1 MAKQQIAAHESK
13 TNPGSMSKAS
23 NAELHVVLG
32 AGQVGPQ
39 VAELLLA
46 RGHRVRI
53 ARRSSAPSRVAGI
66 ETVAVDVRD
75 AASVAR
81 AVEGA
86 AVVYSCVNPLYHQW
100 PTMLLP
106 MTRGIVDGVAKAGA
120 RLVALDCLYMYGDTT
135 HMNEQTPVGPVSKK
149 GQLRVESAQY
159 MLDADARGDVRV
171 AIGRAADFFGPETP
185 LAILG
190 ENFFG
195 RVLAGKSAQ
204 LFGDPDQ
211 LHSYSFTPDVAAG
224 LVALGASHD
233 AHGVWMLP
241 VQPAETSRAVVGR
254 FARALGREIEI
265 ATVPTW
271 VARMIGIFQPTMREL
286 AEMTYQWKQ
295 PYVLDDAKF
304 RATFGIDPTP
314 WDEAVAQTITWARAT
329 YGRKAEPAREERVL
343 ASGA

>member
-1 MAKQQIAAHESK
+1 MPK
-13 TNPGSMSKAS
+13 TS

-53 ARRSSAPSRVAGI
+53 ARRSSAPSRVPGV

-75 AASVAR
+75 AAAVVR

-86 AVVYSCVNPLYHQW
+86 TVVYNCVSPPYHQW

-106 MTRGIVDGVAKAGA
+106 MIRGIVDGVTRAEA

-135 HMNEQTPVGPVSKK
+135 HMNEQTPVGPVSRK
-149 GQLRVESAQY
+149 GQLRLESAKY

-185 LAILG
+185 LAMLG
-190 ENFFG
+190 EHFFG

-224 LVALGASHD
+224 LVALGASND

-241 VQPAETSRAVVGR
+241 VQPAETTRAVVGR
-254 FARALGREIEI
+254 FARALGREIDI

-271 VARMIGIFQPTMREL
+271 VVRMIGIFQPMMREL

-295 PYVLDDAKF
+295 PYVLDDTKLRTA
-304 RATFGIDPTP
+304 FGIEPTP
-314 WDEAVAQTITWARAT
+314 WDEAVAQTVTWARST
-329 YGRKAEPAREERVL
+329 FGGKDETTRQERVV
-343 ASGA
+343 ASGAARSPSSAGLFRAP